1 MKAKYL
7 DEQEGRRDCQSFGNP
22 FHSIILRFTHGFP
35 VQQNLQLF
43 VHLIHMFL
51 MHVGLNY
58 YKVDLEKQL
67 IVKDPSGSIYL
78 ILHQMFHFPSRK

>member
-7 DEQEGRRDCQSFGNP
+7 DEQEGRRDCQSSGNP
-22 FHSIILRFTHGFP
+22 FHSIIRRLSHGFP

-67 IVKDPSGSIYL
+67 IVKDPSGSIVFNSTPDVSFS
-78 ILHQMFHFPSRK
+78 Q